1 MKYKIFSIAV
11 LSYEKRHNL
20 NFLFFKVELVVFM
33 QCLRAVISVN
43 VNESSISR

>member
-20 NFLFFKVELVVFM
+20 NFLFFFELVVFM

-43 VNESSISR
+43 VNESSISH